1 MDDRVSTSISAGIA
15 DVRLV
20 RTNKM
25 NALDPPMFGALT
37 QTLARLASAEGL
49 RAAVLS
55 GEGRAFC
62 AGLDMESFRGMTGN
76 GSTGVNTRG
85 LADRTHGIAN
95 RFQHIVWGWRELQ
108 VPVIAAVHGVAFGGG
123 FQLAL
128 GADLRYAD
136 KDARFSV
143 MEAKWGLIPDMAGTQ
158 LMRHLAREDIVR
170 ELTYTARIFSAEE
183 ALSFGF
189 VTRMMEDYRGEA
201 MRIARDIAGK
211 SPHAI
216 RAAKRLLNKASIVE
230 PEAGLIAEAKEQEAL
245 VGSANQVEAIR
256 ANLESRAPVF
266 AETAR

>member
-1 MDDRVSTSISAGIA
+1 
-15 DVRLV
+15 
-20 RTNKM
+20 
-25 NALDPPMFGALT
+25 
-37 QTLARLASAEGL
+37 
-49 RAAVLS
+49 
-55 GEGRAFC
+55 
-62 AGLDMESFRGMTGN
+62 
-76 GSTGVNTRG
+76 
-85 LADRTHGIAN
+85 
-95 RFQHIVWGWRELQ
+95 
-108 VPVIAAVHGVAFGGG
+108 
-123 FQLAL
+123 
-128 GADLRYAD
+128 
-136 KDARFSV
+136 
-143 MEAKWGLIPDMAGTQ
+143 MAGTQ